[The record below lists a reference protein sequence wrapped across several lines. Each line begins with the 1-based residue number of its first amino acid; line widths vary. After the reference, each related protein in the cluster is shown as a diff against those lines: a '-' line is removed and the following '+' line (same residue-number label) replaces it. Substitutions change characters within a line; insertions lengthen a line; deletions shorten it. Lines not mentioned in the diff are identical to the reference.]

1 LCLVPCNAAGGILE
15 YMDYVKE
22 GNFVPGPVL
31 DPELGIEYE
40 LFAERRA
47 SGPGDRLSFS
57 NTSSQPRRHKGQ
69 SGDGTIPTLPI
80 GTSHSILARED

>member
-1 LCLVPCNAAGGILE
+1 MCLVPCNAAGGILE

-69 SGDGTIPTLPI
+69 NSDDTIPTLHI
-80 GTSHSILARED
+80 NHA